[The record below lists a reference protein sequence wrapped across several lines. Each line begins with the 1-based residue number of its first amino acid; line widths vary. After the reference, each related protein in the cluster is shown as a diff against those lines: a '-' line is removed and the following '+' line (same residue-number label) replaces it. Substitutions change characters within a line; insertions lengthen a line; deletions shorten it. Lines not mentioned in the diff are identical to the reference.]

1 MDFDKVD
8 CSQLLDYI
16 QIENDAIIAG
26 IHDEHWILEEVRQLD
41 QNENDGVDD
50 EDNDAT
56 IRIGNKDEITQST
69 ANIQTA
75 ILLISNVLDE
85 IQHSLYR
92 IDFFL

>member
-1 MDFDKVD
+1 MTKSIVL
-8 CSQLLDYI
+8 SYW
-16 QIENDAIIAG
+16 IENDAIIAG

-56 IRIGNKDEITQST
+56 IRIGNKDEITQI
-69 ANIQTA
+69 ANIQIA